1 MIDGKQTMISA
12 FWGSH
17 FGISPLKRDKIVPL
31 GLSIKSHMGPIKIN
45 PSKIEMGPASLIK
58 NYLLDPFRS
67 FTFGNTWD
75 CVAVVFEKFFCF
87 SLQICVCV
95 CVSQTRRVTS
105 DAKVTSHLLGRFFS
119 AFKGTGPDM
128 YV

>member
-95 CVSQTRRVTS
+95 RESNAPSNFRCKSY
-105 DAKVTSHLLGRFFS
+105 KPL
-119 AFKGTGPDM
+119 TGPIFLSI
-128 YV
+128 